1 MDHPVG
7 LDDEELLR
15 ACRETRTRRGGP
27 GGQHRN
33 KVETAVVL
41 LHVPTGVTAEA
52 SERRSQSEN
61 RRVALHRLRTKLAVE
76 CRITR
81 EQVPSR
87 RWLDRVK
94 NQQLSISVDHHDY
107 ALLVAEAFDHL
118 ALCNGEMRIVSKF
131 LRVTPTQLA
140 GIFRKN
146 PMVWIAFNADR
157 IRWGLRPLK

>member
-1 MDHPVG
+1 MDHPVD

-76 CRITR
+76 CRVAR
-81 EQVPSR
+81 EQVASP
-87 RWLDRVK
+87 RWLERVK
-94 NQQLSISVDHHDY
+94 RRQLSISVDHHDY
-107 ALLVAEAFDHL
+107 AMLVAEAFDHL
-118 ALCNGEMRIVSKF
+118 ASCNGEMHTVSDF
-131 LRVTPTQLA
+131 LQITPTQLT

-146 PMVWIAFNADR
+146 PIVWTAFNSNR
-157 IRWGLRPLK
+157 IQRGLRPLK

>member
-1 MDHPVG
+1 MDHPVD

-41 LHVPTGVTAEA
+41 RHVATGVTAEA
-52 SERRSQSEN
+52 SERRSQAEN

-76 CRITR
+76 CRVPR

-87 RWLDRVK
+87 RWLNRVK

-107 ALLVAEAFDHL
+107 VLLVAEALDHL
-118 ALCNGEMRIVSKF
+118 ALCHGDMQVVSD
-131 LRVTPTQLA
+131 LLQVTATQLA
-140 GIFRKN
+140 GLFRKD
-146 PMVWIAFNADR
+146 PAVWVAFNADR
-157 IRWGLRPLK
+157 VVRGLRPFK